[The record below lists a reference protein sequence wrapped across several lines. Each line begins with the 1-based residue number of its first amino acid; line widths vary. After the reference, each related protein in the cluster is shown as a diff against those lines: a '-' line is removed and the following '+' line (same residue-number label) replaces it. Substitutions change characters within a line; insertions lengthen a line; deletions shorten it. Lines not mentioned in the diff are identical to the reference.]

1 MNSRVEFSGRQKVLV
16 EIERQ
21 SRKVLIICEE
31 PSARDTIR
39 VLLGSMGCQCVVASG
54 VQQAIAVLEQENL
67 DAAIVDP
74 RSSDFSAA
82 PTLSGL
88 DKIYARLG
96 GRVVV
101 LTGHEKEQEVKEL
114 LERYSLPGIR
124 RDRLLQE
131 LWGNLESSFRPKE
144 VLRRIINAAHLVF
157 DSFLQPMPAGV
168 RGLSQLPAR
177 QLIYQSGSLMVDLW
191 LEPQTDSNSLAL
203 VGQIVDSSR
212 PDCQFGSI
220 PVVLH
225 GRKGPIAL
233 ATTNKFGE
241 FHFNFDF
248 EPSVTL
254 EIEVRGNHW
263 VSVALPGLQWA
274 QRAAFAG
281 S

>member
-1 MNSRVEFSGRQKVLV
+1 MNSRVELSGRQKVLV

-31 PSARDTIR
+31 PSARDTMR

-54 VQQAIAVLEQENL
+54 VQQAVAVLEQENP

-74 RSSDFSAA
+74 RSSDFSPA
-82 PTLSGL
+82 PIISGL

-101 LTGHEKEQEVKEL
+101 LSGHEKEGEFKEL
-114 LERYSLPGIR
+114 LERYCIPSVPR
-124 RDRLLQE
+124 NRLLQE
-131 LWGNLESSFRPKE
+131 LWNSLESLFRPKE
-144 VLRRIINAAHLVF
+144 VLRRIANTARLVF
-157 DSFLQPMPAGV
+157 DSFVQPMPAGV
-168 RGLSQLPAR
+168 RGVSQVPAR
-177 QLIYQSGSLMVDLW
+177 QLVYQSGSLMADLRI
-191 LEPQTDSNSLAL
+191 EPQSDSRNFAL
-203 VGQIVDSSR
+203 VGQIVDSDR
-212 PDCQFGSI
+212 PDRQFDSI
-220 PVVLH
+220 PVALH
-225 GRKGPIAL
+225 GPKGPIAL

-241 FHFNFDF
+241 FQFNFDF

-254 EIEVRGNHW
+254 EIEVPCEPW
-263 VSVALPGLQWA
+263 VSVALPSLEWA

>member
-1 MNSRVEFSGRQKVLV
+1 
-16 EIERQ
+16 
-21 SRKVLIICEE
+21 
-31 PSARDTIR
+31 
-39 VLLGSMGCQCVVASG
+39 MGCQCVVASS
-54 VQQAIAVLEQENL
+54 VQQANAVLEQENP
-67 DAAIVDP
+67 DAAVVDP
-74 RSSDFSAA
+74 RSSGFSAA
-82 PTLSGL
+82 PIISGL
-88 DKIYARLG
+88 DKIYAKLG

-101 LTGHEKEQEVKEL
+101 LTEQEREQEVKEL
-114 LERYSLPGIR
+114 LGRYSLPSVP

-131 LWGNLESSFRPKE
+131 LWGNLESLFRPKE

-168 RGLSQLPAR
+168 RGVSQLPAR
-177 QLIYQSGSLMVDLW
+177 QLVYQSGDLMVDLW
-191 LEPQTDSNSLAL
+191 LEPQTDSHNLAL
-203 VGQIVDSSR
+203 VGQIADSNK
-212 PDCQFGSI
+212 PDRQFDSI

-225 GRKGPIAL
+225 GGKGPIAL

-254 EIEVRGNHW
+254 EIEMPGNHW
-263 VSVALPGLQWA
+263 VSVALPCLEWA

>member
-1 MNSRVEFSGRQKVLV
+1 MNSRVQFSGRQKVLV

-21 SRKVLIICEE
+21 SRKVLIICAD

-54 VQQAIAVLEQENL
+54 VQQAIAVLEQENP

-82 PTLSGL
+82 PILSGL
-88 DKIYARLG
+88 DKICARLG

-144 VLRRIINAAHLVF
+144 VLRRIMNAAHLVF

-233 ATTNKFGE
+233 TTTNKFGE

-248 EPSVTL
+248 EPSGTL
-254 EIEVRGNHW
+254 EIEVGGNHW

>member
-1 MNSRVEFSGRQKVLV
+1 M

-31 PSARDTIR
+31 PSARDTMR

-54 VQQAIAVLEQENL
+54 VRQAIAVLEQENP

-74 RSSDFSAA
+74 RSSDFSAV
-82 PTLSGL
+82 PILSGL

-101 LTGHEKEQEVKEL
+101 LAGHEKEREFKEL
-114 LERYSLPGIR
+114 LERYCIPSVPR
-124 RDRLLQE
+124 NRLLQE
-131 LWGNLESSFRPKE
+131 LWDSLESLFRPKE
-144 VLRRIINAAHLVF
+144 VLRRIANTARLVF
-157 DSFLQPMPAGV
+157 DSFVQPMPAGV
-168 RGLSQLPAR
+168 RGVSQVLAR
-177 QLIYQSGSLMVDLW
+177 QLVYQSGSLVADLRI
-191 LEPQTDSNSLAL
+191 EPQSDSRNFAL
-203 VGQIVDSSR
+203 VGQIVDSDR
-212 PDCQFGSI
+212 PDRQFDSI
-220 PVVLH
+220 PVALH
-225 GRKGPIAL
+225 GPKGPIAL

-241 FHFNFDF
+241 FQFNFDF

-254 EIEVRGNHW
+254 EIEVPSEPW
-263 VSVALPGLQWA
+263 VSVALPPLEWA

>member
-1 MNSRVEFSGRQKVLV
+1 MDFPGRQKVLV

-21 SRKVLIICEE
+21 SRKVLIISEE
-31 PSARDTIR
+31 LSARDTIR

-54 VQQAIAVLEQENL
+54 VQQALAVLEQENP

-74 RSSDFSAA
+74 RVSGFSAV
-82 PTLSGL
+82 PIMSGL
-88 DKIYARLG
+88 DKIYAMLG

-101 LTGHEKEQEVKEL
+101 LTGQEREQELKEL
-114 LERYSLPGIR
+114 LERYSLPR
-124 RDRLLQE
+124 VPRDRLLQE
-131 LWGNLESSFRPKE
+131 LWGNLESLFRPKE
-144 VLRRIINAAHLVF
+144 VLRRIMNGAHLVF
-157 DSFLQPMPAGV
+157 DSFLQPVPAGV
-168 RGLSQLPAR
+168 RGLSQPSAR
-177 QLIYQSGSLMVDLW
+177 QLVYQSGSLMADLR
-191 LEPQTDSNSLAL
+191 LEPQTDSNNLGLA
-203 VGQIVDSSR
+203 GQIVDSNR
-212 PDCQFGSI
+212 PDRQFDSI

-241 FHFNFDF
+241 FYFKLDF

-254 EIEVRGNHW
+254 EIEVGGNQW
-263 VSVALPGLQWA
+263 VSVALPSLEWA

>member
-1 MNSRVEFSGRQKVLV
+1 VEFSGRQKVLV

-54 VQQAIAVLEQENL
+54 VQQAIAILEQENP

-74 RSSDFSAA
+74 HSCDFSAA
-82 PTLSGL
+82 PILSGL

-131 LWGNLESSFRPKE
+131 LWVNLESSFRPKE

-168 RGLSQLPAR
+168 RGVAQLTAR
-177 QLIYQSGSLMVDLW
+177 QLVYQSGSLMADLRI
-191 LEPQTDSNSLAL
+191 EPQNDFRNFAV
-203 VGQIVDSSR
+203 VGQIVDSDR
-212 PDCQFGSI
+212 PDRQFDSI

-225 GRKGPIAL
+225 GRRGPLAL

-241 FHFNFDF
+241 FHFNLDF

-254 EIEVRGNHW
+254 EIEVPGEPW
-263 VSVALPGLQWA
+263 VSVALPSLEWA
-274 QRAAFAG
+274 KRAVFAG

>member
-1 MNSRVEFSGRQKVLV
+1 VEVGRQ
-16 EIERQ
+16 
-21 SRKVLIICEE
+21 SYKVLIICEE
-31 PSARDTIR
+31 PSARDTMR
-39 VLLGSMGCQCVVASG
+39 VLLGSMGCQCVVASS
-54 VQQAIAVLEQENL
+54 VQLAVAVLEQENP

-74 RSSDFSAA
+74 RSSGLSAA
-82 PTLSGL
+82 PIISGL
-88 DKIYARLG
+88 DKISARLG

-101 LTGHEKEQEVKEL
+101 LTEQEREQEVKEL
-114 LERYSLPGIR
+114 LERYSLPSVP

-131 LWGNLESSFRPKE
+131 LWGNLESLFRPKE

-168 RGLSQLPAR
+168 RGVSQLPAR
-177 QLIYQSGSLMVDLW
+177 QLVYQSGNLMADLW
-191 LEPQTDSNSLAL
+191 VEPQTDSHNLAL

-212 PDCQFGSI
+212 PERQFDSI

-225 GRKGPIAL
+225 GRKGPVAL

-254 EIEVRGNHW
+254 EIEVRGSHW
-263 VSVALPGLQWA
+263 VSVALPGLEWA
-274 QRAAFAG
+274 QRATFAG